1 MWERGRK
8 ETLMDDF
15 IFNNGAVYGWFG
27 WLMALITLPV
37 RFLEALLSGL

>member
-1 MWERGRK
+1 
-8 ETLMDDF
+8 MDDF